1 MIENNP
7 AENRFGEIIR
17 TARQAKGLS
26 QGQLG
31 MLCGYETRK
40 AAENAVQRWEYGL
53 KPVPITCLR
62 RLCAALDLPLD
73 ALIP

>member
-7 AENRFGEIIR
+7 AENRFGETIR
-17 TARQAKGLS
+17 NARQAKGLT
-26 QGQLG
+26 QKQLG
-31 MLCGYETRK
+31 ELCGYTGNV
-40 AAENAVQRWEYGL
+40 AEVSVRRWELGL

>member
-1 MIENNP
+1 MVENIP
-7 AENRFGEIIR
+7 SENRFGEIIR

-31 MLCGYETRK
+31 MLCGYENRK
-40 AAENAVQRWEYGL
+40 TAENMVQFWEYN
-53 KPVPITCLR
+53 KSPVPIDRLR

>member
-7 AENRFGEIIR
+7 AENRFGEVIR

-26 QGQLG
+26 QAKLG
-31 MLCGYETRK
+31 MLCGYENRK
-40 AAENAVQRWEYGL
+40 TAENAVQFWEYGT
-53 KPVPITCLR
+53 KPVPIDRLR

>member
-1 MIENNP
+1 MTENIP

-17 TARQAKGLS
+17 TARQAKGLT
-26 QGQLG
+26 QKQLG
-31 MLCGYETRK
+31 MLCGYGDNTAEVCVRK
-40 AAENAVQRWEYGL
+40 WEL
-53 KPVPITCLR
+53 NTKPVPIDRLR

>member
-1 MIENNP
+1 MVENNP
-7 AENRFGEIIR
+7 AENRFGEVIR

-26 QGQLG
+26 QAQLG
-31 MLCGYETRK
+31 VLCGYEGRK
-40 AAENAVQRWEYGL
+40 AAENMVQRWEYGT
-53 KPVPITCLR
+53 KPVPIDRLR